1 MATESE
7 PESWYASR
15 IGRALYWGLIV
26 ATVVAVVVSS
36 TGALGAEPEIPSGVY
51 LFGFLGATV
60 YAFTSFAKRFDENDR
75 YRMKVLSRTV
85 AALPLAA
92 GVYLLAF
99 AFTGFDGGAGATG
112 GAANGSQ
119 GLSGDRVVAGLVFLA
134 GLYVS
139 TALQALGGI
148 ADRLLGVDG
157 DLEANGASETDETSE
172 TDGDSDAEGGQE
184 PTHERGDDEA
194 NAE

>member
-7 PESWYASR
+7 RESWYDSR
-15 IGRALYWGLIV
+15 IGRVLYWGLIV
-26 ATVVAVVVSS
+26 ATLVAVVLSS
-36 TGALGAEPEIPSGVY
+36 TTVLGTTPAIPPGVY

-60 YAFTSFAKRFDENDR
+60 YAFTSFAKRFDESGR
-75 YRMKVLSRTV
+75 YRLKVFSRTV

-99 AFTGFDGGAGATG
+99 AFTGFDGGAGAAD
-112 GAANGSQ
+112 GAQ
-119 GLSGDRVVAGLVFLA
+119 GVSGDRAVAGLVFLA

-148 ADRLLGVDG
+148 ADRLLGG
-157 DLEANGASETDETSE
+157 GGADLEAGGTPGPNGGDRSE
-172 TDGDSDAEGGQE
+172 GDSGATDDRETGAGA
-184 PTHERGDDEA
+184 GDDESSVG
-194 NAE
+194 